1 MNAALGPERHQIASG
16 PLDMV
21 LSLPLLFVSEPDS
34 TPDRCITFNYY
45 HKGMTDSGNNALP
58 SSLRTIFLDRNGVLN
73 EKMPEGRFAASWSD
87 FHLLPGVAEAIGRLN
102 RAGLRVVLVSNQ
114 RGIALGLYTAADVN
128 AIHSA
133 FQNLLGCH
141 GAHVDGFYFCPHD
154 KRQCNCRKPLPGLF
168 EQAVA
173 DFPAITAATSAM
185 IGDSLSDIEFGR
197 RLGMTTVFIDSNR
210 ERQKPGAEA
219 ATELADLRFS
229 SLVEAVDH
237 MLEKL
242 GPGKPA

>member
-1 MNAALGPERHQIASG
+1 
-16 PLDMV
+16 
-21 LSLPLLFVSEPDS
+21 
-34 TPDRCITFNYY
+34 
-45 HKGMTDSGNNALP
+45 
-58 SSLRTIFLDRNGVLN
+58 
-73 EKMPEGRFAASWSD
+73 
-87 FHLLPGVAEAIGRLN
+87 
-102 RAGLRVVLVSNQ
+102 
-114 RGIALGLYTAADVN
+114 
-128 AIHSA
+128 
-133 FQNLLGCH
+133 
-141 GAHVDGFYFCPHD
+141 
-154 KRQCNCRKPLPGLF
+154 LPGLF